1 MRLFMQK
8 KMSVKVGT
16 LLTPTVLARIKWS
29 SLCEQAPLYVTTKYL
44 SICGLVYEWN
54 IYLVHSR

>member
-1 MRLFMQK
+1 MQK